1 MIYLTR
7 DCIDLKNTSHPED
20 GFRSGAEVIFLGKVR
35 DHSRGA
41 GGQCFRHPGENA
53 AFSSSQKKVLF
64 LEYEAYESMAENL
77 IGSFIHE
84 ARARWKIDD
93 VKVLHRLGKVGLGEI
108 AVLIEV
114 QSAHRDEAYQ
124 ASRFLIESIKQQ
136 VPIWKKEYFEDGTN
150 EWSLCKHGNSIPVS

>member
-7 DCIDLKNTSHPED
+7 DFIDLKNAPYSADDFH
-20 GFRSGAEVIFLGKVR
+20 SGAEVIFLGKVR
-35 DHSRGA
+35 DHSQGR
-41 GGQCFRHPGENA
+41 
-53 AFSSSQKKVLF
+53 KVLF
-64 LEYEAYESMAENL
+64 LDYEAYESMAENL
-77 IGSFIHE
+77 IGSFIQE

-108 AVLIEV
+108 AVLIQV

-124 ASRFLIESIKQQ
+124 ASRFLIESIKHQ

-150 EWSLCKHGNSIPVS
+150 EWSLCKDGNSIPVS